1 MEDKEERGLCSHLSP
16 DGNTIPQEEDLA
28 SPLNTTYSE
37 DNKNFKRSVQDA
49 GGGFDEALEMAGS
62 WGLWQKRVFIISH
75 FSQVFCAMHAVS
87 SAFLSF
93 TQEHW
98 CRVPGLEEALDQ
110 LEDPSVSSV
119 SLKNISIPWGNKT
132 GYDKCTYYDFN
143 YTTLVPQL
151 IEGQELEVNLSHS
164 FYNASTASCDSW
176 EFDTSVFKLTLVSEF
191 SLVCGRRWLMA
202 TVQASYMSGLLIGS
216 LVMGQLSDR
225 FGRRTMAVLCALA
238 TAVVGTVACFVN
250 SYLEFLA
257 LRFILAFV
265 CSGMMIINFVLVME
279 IVKPEART
287 MTGMMYAFFFGSGI
301 AILPG
306 IAFFIRTWRYLELA
320 IGLSSFI
327 LVTYYWILPESP
339 RWLASQGRVD
349 EALKILKNIA
359 RTNGKKLAS
368 DECILKLITLDHSKD
383 PEFSEA
389 RPARWYSFIVNTLRA
404 QVTLVRTPVMRRRCF
419 ISFFL
424 WFVSASVYYG
434 LIFSGANIK
443 ADPFLMIFISGLVEL
458 PSAFVFISALDKLGR
473 RPTMSGLFAACGAC
487 LLAILAVPEDQIYV
501 NFFLVN
507 LGKFFTTAV
516 FQQQYLYTGELVPTH
531 VRNIAVGTSSMIARI
546 GCVITPYIITL
557 LGDVHYALPSTIFGI
572 VSLVAGLLTLMLPE
586 TNHKPLPETVA
597 EVEAMPR

>member
-368 DECILKLITLDHSKD
+368 DECILKLITLDHSKVG
-383 PEFSEA
+383 S
-389 RPARWYSFIVNTLRA
+389 PAHHEWTFRCLWCLSAGHPCCSRGSDLRELLPGEPG
-404 QVTLVRTPVMRRRCF
+404 QVF
-419 ISFFL
+419 H
-424 WFVSASVYYG
+424 YG
-434 LIFSGANIK
+434 GVPA
-443 ADPFLMIFISGLVEL
+443 
-458 PSAFVFISALDKLGR
+458 
-473 RPTMSGLFAACGAC
+473 
-487 LLAILAVPEDQIYV
+487 AVPLYRRTSAYPRSKHCSGHQLNDSQDWLRHHPLHHHSSRGCSLRSSFNDLRDRLSCGWPPDPHAPRDQPQ
-501 NFFLVN
+501 
-507 LGKFFTTAV
+507 TT
-516 FQQQYLYTGELVPTH
+516 P
-531 VRNIAVGTSSMIARI
+531 
-546 GCVITPYIITL
+546 
-557 LGDVHYALPSTIFGI
+557 GDRGRGRGHA
-572 VSLVAGLLTLMLPE
+572 
-586 TNHKPLPETVA
+586 
-597 EVEAMPR
+597 